1 MFSMTGYGRTMLER
15 DGRQMTIEVKSVNH
29 RFLDLSFRMPRS
41 FGFLEEAAR
50 KLISERVSRGHLDL
64 YVSYKNERSDHKT
77 VEVDETLLAA
87 YTKALKQVGEITGLV
102 DRRSLM
108 DMARLGD
115 VLNITE
121 QEEDQQVLREM
132 FLEALNSALDELIE
146 MRLREGQSLKEDALN
161 RLSTLEA
168 LSEQIEA
175 RYPETVVEHRQKLSQ
190 RLDEI
195 LQDKGIALDEQRLAQ
210 EVAIMAEKSAIAEE
224 TVRLDSHIRQMRE
237 IVELDQAVGRKLDF
251 IVQELNREVNTIS
264 SKSQDV
270 PITQL
275 AVDAKAEIEKIREQV
290 QNIE

>member
-15 DGRQMTIEVKSVNH
+15 DGRQITIEVKSVNH

-41 FGFLEEAAR
+41 FSFLEEAAR

-77 VEVDETLLAA
+77 VEVDEALLAA
-87 YTKALKQVGEITGLV
+87 YTKALEQVGEITGLV

-108 DMARLGD
+108 DMARLSD
-115 VLNITE
+115 VLCITE
-121 QEEDQQVLREM
+121 QEDDQQVLRDL
-132 FLEALNSALDELIE
+132 FLEALGLALDELIE
-146 MRLREGQSLKEDALN
+146 MRKREGQSLKQDILD
-161 RLSTLEA
+161 RLSNLEK
-168 LSEQIEA
+168 LGKQIEA
-175 RYPETVVEHRQKLSQ
+175 RYPDTVLEYRQRLSQ
-190 RLDEI
+190 RVDEL

-224 TVRLDSHIRQMRE
+224 TVRLESHICQMRN
-237 IVELDQAVGRKLDF
+237 IVEQDQAVGRKLDF